1 MLTLISQPCPT
12 ETVEPPKKW
21 DGNKEWDNKDWNKQP
36 EDPKKGEWDGKK
48 PEDPKKTEAAPSASA
63 SSKPEDPK
71 NGWDGKPHDGGD
83 KPHPPPVTVSG
94 ASTSFVH
101 VGAAVFG
108 ALIVG
113 VMAL

>member
-1 MLTLISQPCPT
+1 MMLTLSQPCPT

-36 EDPKKGEWDGKK
+36 EDPKKPEWK
-48 PEDPKKTEAAPSASA
+48 PEDPKKTEAPAPSA

-71 NGWDGKPHDGGD
+71 NGSWDGKPHDGGD